1 MTDIKEMAPF
11 CLSSGFLMLP
21 RWFIT
26 NIFIV
31 MTSIY
36 SVPTMF
42 QVPCNM
48 LTKWKYFP
56 YHYGLCYWNWQG
68 SMASYLFLIRTS
80 EWGIIE
86 DEKDK
91 ERYFSACCRF
101 FAIFQ
106 LNCFLTKLT
115 ACRKGI
121 NLRISVLFL
130 LPEISTIYPQA
141 SSILSLTIS
150 KSSYASFEGLES
162 QPCNWREVGQ
172 SGRIF

>member
-11 CLSSGFLMLP
+11 CLSSGFLMLLG
-21 RWFIT
+21 WFIT
-26 NIFIV
+26 NVFIV

-36 SVPTMF
+36 LEPTVF
-42 QVPCNM
+42 QVPCNV
-48 LTKWKYFP
+48 LTKWNNFP
-56 YHYGLCYWNWQG
+56 HHDGLRSWNWQR
-68 SMASYLFLIRTS
+68 SMAFYLFLIRTL
-80 EWGIIE
+80 EWCIIVE

-91 ERYFSACCRF
+91 ERYFSAFCRF
-101 FAIFQ
+101 FSIFQ

-130 LPEISTIYPQA
+130 LPEIAAIYPQA

-150 KSSYASFEGLES
+150 KSS
-162 QPCNWREVGQ
+162 
-172 SGRIF
+172 